1 MEYYD
6 RSGNIKKINI
16 QFEPL
21 IVNKRREATHEHRPV
36 ASFSSCDDCLDNTC
50 FYGRYR
56 QYCSDNF
63 IGKCDKAIAADERQ
77 RLLKII
83 LT

>member
-1 MEYYD
+1 VEFYD

-21 IVNKRREATHEHRPV
+21 TLSKSREVSQEYRPV
-36 ASFSSCDDCLDNTC
+36 ASFSICDDCKDKC

-56 QYCSDNF
+56 QYCSDDF
-63 IGKCDKAIAADERQ
+63 MGKCDEAIAADERQ
-77 RLLKII
+77 RLIRII